1 MGSSKVLRF
10 AQANT
15 VLCAHTD
22 ILFSLLFIWR
32 SCCAEAQAVLQKA
45 LLRDNCARM
54 GSTFGRSSMHGRKDY
69 TGDKRVVWGWQFLT
83 PSL

>member
-15 VLCAHTD
+15 GLCTHTD
-22 ILFSLLFIWR
+22 LLFSLLFIWH

-54 GSTFGRSSMHGRKDY
+54 GSTFGRSACMG
-69 TGDKRVVWGWQFLT
+69 
-83 PSL
+83 